1 MVIKH
6 LWAAS
11 GIASVGNGISGVTTS
26 ISTVAEDG
34 QALTFS
40 ADGTKFLVG
49 DKTGDPDA
57 IFVGTLSTAWAID
70 SVSGITSV
78 SFNHDGGIHGMVFN
92 DDGTELWFTGTS
104 NDSIKK
110 ITLATPYDYTTNVG
124 TSTNTVSSADLN
136 AIQDPVVS
144 GPISPRGL
152 GISSTGSYVY
162 VLELNGIVQVK
173 LDTPGDLDSYNV
185 GLSTYVQVDGSN
197 GVTEFAGGPTLDA
210 SGITFAHNDTYMYLV
225 DLTLDAVLEYKLSTP
240 GDVRTASYVRS
251 QSVPNN
257 PTDCFFGDNKFFVLQ
272 EESLSTL
279 DYTGQPGTI
288 YDVKL
293 TGSGRGYQFKPGVS
307 IASSI
312 VGTAASITTVL
323 GAGGT
328 VTSFIVSEV
337 GAGYSASSPV
347 SLLVTQPTGYSNMD
361 LHYAGI
367 STGIGIEATAKVKIG
382 VGSSIVDFEIDD
394 HGRAL

>member
-6 LWAAS
+6 LAAS

-144 GPISPRGL
+144 GLYPQ
-152 GISSTGSYVY
+152 
-162 VLELNGIVQVK
+162 E
-173 LDTPGDLDSYNV
+173 DLV
-185 GLSTYVQVDGSN
+185 FLPQ
-197 GVTEFAGGPTLDA
+197 
-210 SGITFAHNDTYMYLV
+210 
-225 DLTLDAVLEYKLSTP
+225 DLM
-240 GDVRTASYVRS
+240 
-251 QSVPNN
+251 
-257 PTDCFFGDNKFFVLQ
+257 FM
-272 EESLSTL
+272 
-279 DYTGQPGTI
+279 
-288 YDVKL
+288 
-293 TGSGRGYQFKPGVS
+293 
-307 IASSI
+307 
-312 VGTAASITTVL
+312 
-323 GAGGT
+323 
-328 VTSFIVSEV
+328 
-337 GAGYSASSPV
+337 
-347 SLLVTQPTGYSNMD
+347 YSN
-361 LHYAGI
+361 
-367 STGIGIEATAKVKIG
+367 
-382 VGSSIVDFEIDD
+382 
-394 HGRAL
+394 

>member
-1 MVIKH
+1 MRFLTGTPSAGRISKVAITTGFGYQTP
-6 LWAAS
+6 LAAS

-49 DKTGDPDA
+49 DKSGNPDA

-78 SFNHDGGIHGMVFN
+78 SFNHETSIHGMVFN
-92 DDGTELWFTGTS
+92 DDGTELWFTGNNNRS
-104 NDSIKK
+104 LKK

-124 TSTNTVSSADLN
+124 TSTNTVSTSNLT
-136 AIQDPVVS
+136 AIQNPVLS
-144 GPISPRGL
+144 GTVAPRGL

-162 VLELNGIVQVK
+162 VLEANGIVQVK
-173 LDTPGDLDSYNV
+173 LDTSWDLDSYNV

-197 GVTEFAGGPTLDA
+197 GVTEFAGGPTLD
-210 SGITFAHNDTYMYLV
+210 SPRGITFAHNDTYMYLV

-272 EESLSTL
+272 EESLNTL

-293 TGSGRGYQFKPGVS
+293 T
-307 IASSI
+307 
-312 VGTAASITTVL
+312 VL
-323 GAGGT
+323 
-328 VTSFIVSEV
+328 VEDINLNQE
-337 GAGYSASSPV
+337 
-347 SLLVTQPTGYSNMD
+347 
-361 LHYAGI
+361 
-367 STGIGIEATAKVKIG
+367 
-382 VGSSIVDFEIDD
+382 
-394 HGRAL
+394 